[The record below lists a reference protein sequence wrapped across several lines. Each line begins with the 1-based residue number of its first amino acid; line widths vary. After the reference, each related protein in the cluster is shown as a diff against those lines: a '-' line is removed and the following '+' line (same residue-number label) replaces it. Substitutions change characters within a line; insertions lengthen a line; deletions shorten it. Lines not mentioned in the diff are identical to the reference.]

1 MMMFEMFNGHDMVL
15 YSARTIEPSDTTMDN
30 GVPGSPTR
38 ITDNDDTTTG
48 NALVAP
54 AAAAPATGAAPV
66 IAVLAP
72 ATATAAPAAAAT
84 AAPAAAA
91 AAAPAAATLSAG
103 AAPRQGRNSQSAAA
117 EIRRNKRSKTALKL
131 RDSSSSMLGDDTS
144 IAAVAQ
150 AIANQTAAEHTE
162 RKRATDLQHA
172 RASIALLLQHR
183 DMLSV
188 AQNNGLSAT
197 MSTMLTG
204 AIGVLGPAAPVVAP
218 IDDSARPRKRQRR
231 SSVGQSDASGVDEEV
246 DATDGWESEDEE
258 NAGWMNQAAGSAA
271 F

>member
-1 MMMFEMFNGHDMVL
+1 
-15 YSARTIEPSDTTMDN
+15 
-30 GVPGSPTR
+30 
-38 ITDNDDTTTG
+38 
-48 NALVAP
+48 
-54 AAAAPATGAAPV
+54 
-66 IAVLAP
+66 
-72 ATATAAPAAAAT
+72 
-84 AAPAAAA
+84 
-91 AAAPAAATLSAG
+91 
-103 AAPRQGRNSQSAAA
+103 
-117 EIRRNKRSKTALKL
+117 
-131 RDSSSSMLGDDTS
+131 MLGDDTS

-218 IDDSARPRKRQRR
+218 IDDSARPRNRQRR

-246 DATDGWESEDEE
+246 DAIDG
-258 NAGWMNQAAGSAA
+258 
-271 F
+271 